1 MEVRRH
7 YCITL
12 QTQLTEKNRERVEQ
26 IYIPPQISEEEDI
39 PTLLS
44 QHMSDYRR
52 FYIEHPRIRLDGV
65 YIAVCHYMYVE
76 VYCNIFLCLQT
87 PDWVVLDVTD
97 SVNTLGLM

>member
-12 QTQLTEKNRERVEQ
+12 QTRLTEKNRERVEQ

-76 VYCNIFLCLQT
+76 VYRNIFLCLQI
-87 PDWVVLDVTD
+87 PDWVALDVTD
-97 SVNTLGLM
+97 SVNMLGLM